1 MPQHETASSEFSVMV
16 FPTLKDAT
24 AFAHELIRLDRRHA
38 ITLHNLAVIHHPA
51 HGAVT
56 LHERNDLSSSQ
67 GAFVGGAL
75 GAIAGLLGGQ
85 PVAGAIVGTVG
96 GYLASA
102 MLDLGFDDKAL
113 RAIGEA
119 LPVGGAA
126 VALVITY
133 HDLAV
138 ALRRLGRYQGRL
150 MQNSVTPTEAEQ
162 LLAAFH
168 QQQQAVE
175 TLPQR
180 S

>member
-1 MPQHETASSEFSVMV
+1 MPQHEPASSEFSVMV
-16 FPTLKDAT
+16 FPTLKGAT
-24 AFAHELIRLDRRHA
+24 AFAHEVIRLDHRHA
-38 ITLHNLAVIHHPA
+38 LTIHNLAVIHHPA

-56 LHERNDLSSSQ
+56 LHEWNDFSGSQ
-67 GAFVGGAL
+67 GALFGGAL
-75 GAIAGLLGGQ
+75 GAIAGLFGGQ
-85 PVAGAIVGTVG
+85 PVTGAIVGTVG

-102 MLDLGFDDKAL
+102 MLDLGFDDHAL

-119 LPVGGAA
+119 LPAEGAA

-138 ALRRLGRYQGRL
+138 ALRSLGRYQGRL
-150 MQNSVTPTEAEQ
+150 LQNTVTPTEAEQ

-168 QQQQAVE
+168 QQQHAVE